1 MLKAHSTTAAVMRA
15 ADLGCIAAGYLIAG
29 QTALILSSRRLFVFP
44 GRGPWES
51 RYSALFLLALLS
63 WTAVTSYSATYH
75 SHRTESLPFAI
86 RALLR
91 TFTLWMPMTIAG
103 VFLLKLQNVSRQFA
117 SYFLAASAILI
128 LARQLSTMVF
138 MRRLRRFGHNWR
150 TAVILGAE
158 ASCEQFAQL
167 LTTTYPMG
175 YRVIVKPLSRSLKH
189 TADGTL
195 PSVAHADDVFV
206 VGPDYATLS
215 DDTAFDAVARL
226 LRQGKNVHITPGLL
240 DARLFRQSFGDV
252 AGVPVI
258 SLMRGQLGPFQ
269 ALTKRVADIVV
280 SAILLFTLSPL
291 LALIALAIKLT
302 SQGPV
307 LFRQTRLGLNGK
319 RFSLY
324 KFRSMAANAEQV
336 LANSPA
342 LYALYLANNFKL
354 PKNQDPRVT
363 RIGYFLRTTSLD
375 ELPQLLNV
383 FKGDM
388 SLVGPRP
395 VVPTEVEKYGDAAA
409 LFLSAKPGMTGHW
422 QVSGRSDLQAYEKR
436 VELDLEYIRDQS
448 LAKDFEIL
456 LRTVPAILRGKG
468 AH

>member
-1 MLKAHSTTAAVMRA
+1 MLKAHSTSAAVVRA

-29 QTALILSSRRLFVFP
+29 QIALILNSRRLFVFP
-44 GRGPWES
+44 GQGPWAA

-63 WTAVTSYSATYH
+63 WMAITSYSATYH

-86 RALLR
+86 RASLR
-91 TFTLWMPMTIAG
+91 IFTLWTLMTIAG
-103 VFLLKLQNVSRQFA
+103 VFLLKLQNVSRQFTA
-117 SYFLAASAILI
+117 YFLAASGILI
-128 LARQLSTMVF
+128 LVRQLSTIVF
-138 MRRLRRFGHNWR
+138 MRRLRRFGYNWR

-158 ASCEQFAQL
+158 ASCEKFAQM
-167 LTTTYPMG
+167 LTTAYPMG
-175 YRVIVKPLSRSLKH
+175 YRVIVKPLTH
-189 TADGTL
+189 TADSML
-195 PSVAHADDVFV
+195 PSMANADDVFV
-206 VGPDYATLS
+206 VGTDYAALS
-215 DDTAFDAVARL
+215 DDTAFDAVARF
-226 LRQGKNVHITPGLL
+226 LRQGKTVHIIPGLL

-252 AGVPVI
+252 AGIPVI
-258 SLMRGQLGPFQ
+258 SLMRGHLGALQ
-269 ALTKRVADIVV
+269 AITKRVADIVV
-280 SAILLFTLSPL
+280 SAVLLFALSPL
-291 LALIALAIKLT
+291 LALIALAIRLT
-302 SQGPV
+302 SRGPV

-336 LANSPA
+336 LADSPV

-363 RIGYFLRTTSLD
+363 RIGYFLRATSLD

-383 FKGDM
+383 LKGDM

-422 QVSGRSDLQAYEKR
+422 QVSGRSDLQAYAKR

-456 LRTVPAILRGKG
+456 LRTVPAILRAKG